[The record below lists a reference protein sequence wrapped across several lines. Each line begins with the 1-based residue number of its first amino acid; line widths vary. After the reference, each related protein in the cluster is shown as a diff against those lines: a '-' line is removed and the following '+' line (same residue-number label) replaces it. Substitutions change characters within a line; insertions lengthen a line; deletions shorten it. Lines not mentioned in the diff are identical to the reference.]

1 MSLHSANSGSEL
13 RSGDGG
19 ALWQDAKSALAR
31 LWQGVLDLVLILWVV
46 RAPFGGVLLGFLI
59 IAKTPQAEDL
69 LIPVADSNP
78 LGIVVFLILHF
89 VLWATP
95 THYSARLLLND
106 DRRFRLYM
114 RSHKSRFG
122 KLSELWV
129 PRLLGTRNIF
139 CHGAKRRP
147 RHKEFANHLGSTRHH
162 RRRRQPSLVYRMVA
176 GFCALISVV
185 RRETKGYGPFIDR
198 QQSRSYGDQGAAGA
212 RPLGSRNG
220 WFGSLAFFRLRAR
233 RQSRAPAFDCR
244 ILFVRV
250 RTSTRAEPSCGMA
263 AARLR
268 HPSRARGM
276 AADTDVF
283 VCSRTPPTGAPDR
296 WGGVCH
302 CNLDGMARKQS

>member
-1 MSLHSANSGSEL
+1 M

-129 PRLLGTRNIF
+129 PRLLGLATF
-139 CHGAKRRP
+139 FVMGLSA
-147 RHKEFANHLGSTRHH
+147 
-162 RRRRQPSLVYRMVA
+162 
-176 GFCALISVV
+176 V
-185 RRETKGYGPFIDR
+185 RAIATK
-198 QQSRSYGDQGAAGA
+198 
-212 RPLGSRNG
+212 
-220 WFGSLAFFRLRAR
+220 
-233 RQSRAPAFDCR
+233 
-244 ILFVRV
+244 
-250 RTSTRAEPSCGMA
+250 
-263 AARLR
+263 
-268 HPSRARGM
+268 
-276 AADTDVF
+276 
-283 VCSRTPPTGAPDR
+283 
-296 WGGVCH
+296 
-302 CNLDGMARKQS
+302 